1 MGIFDFISK
10 RSEEEAQA
18 AAAAAAAAKEAELNR
33 KVNQLLEIIRSEGI
47 ACGGYTSLDQDPTIM
62 TACERIAELIGLISW
77 HLMENTDNGDQRIR
91 NELSRKIDINP
102 NSWMTRQ
109 TFFEAIAMNLL
120 IYGDGNCVVRPHTE
134 NGYLRDLEVIPADRV
149 SFMSDEING
158 YGYWI
163 YIDGIRY
170 DPRDL
175 LHFRLTPDKQYPWKG
190 RGIRV
195 SIKEVA
201 DNLKQ
206 AATTENAFLSQEW
219 KPSVIVKVQAMGEQF
234 QDPAKRE
241 KIADDYLKTN
251 KAGQPWIIPAEQMDI
266 TTLKPLTLQDL
277 AISDTVKLN
286 KSTAAAIVG
295 VPNFLVGIGE
305 FKKDEFNN
313 FIQTRVRTIVENI
326 QQTLTAALIQSPRW
340 YIKGNIWA
348 LLDWDLATI
357 TQVFTA
363 MGDRG
368 WVSGNEA
375 RDRINLEPREGLD
388 ELKVLENYIPADMSG
403 NQSKLTGG
411 NDNA

>member
-1 MGIFDFISK
+1 MGIFNFVSK
-10 RSEEEAQA
+10 RSNEESQA
-18 AAAAAAAAKEAELNR
+18 AAAANEAELKR

-47 ACGGYTSLDQDPTIM
+47 SCGGYTSLDQDPTIM
-62 TACERIAELIGLISW
+62 TACERIAELIGLVSW

-120 IYGDGNCVVRPHTE
+120 LYGDGNCVVRPHTE
-134 NGYLRDLEVIPADRV
+134 DGYLRDLEVIPADRV
-149 SFMSDEING
+149 SFMADQLNG

-163 YIDGIRY
+163 LIDGIRY

-195 SIKEVA
+195 SINEVA
-201 DNLKQ
+201 NNLKQ
-206 AATTENAFLSQEW
+206 ASSTENAFLSQEW
-219 KPSVIVKVQAMGEQF
+219 KPSVIVKVQAMGEEF
-234 QDPAKRE
+234 ATPEGRE

-251 KAGQPWIIPAEQMDI
+251 KAGEPWIVPAEQMDI
-266 TTLKPLTLQDL
+266 STLKPLTLQDL
-277 AISDTVKLN
+277 AIADTVKLN
-286 KSTAAAIVG
+286 KATAAAIVG
-295 VPNFLVGIGE
+295 VPNFLVGIGD

-313 FIQTRVRTIVENI
+313 FIQTRVRTIVEGI
-326 QQTLTAALIQSPRW
+326 QQTLTAALITSPRW

-348 LLDWDLATI
+348 LLDWDLSTI

-368 WVSGNEA
+368 WVTGNEA
-375 RDRINLEPREGLD
+375 RDRINLEPKEGLD
-388 ELKVLENYIPADMSG
+388 ELKVLENYIPASMSG

-411 NDNA
+411 NDDE

>member
-1 MGIFDFISK
+1 MGIFNFVSK
-10 RSEEEAQA
+10 RSNEESQA
-18 AAAAAAAAKEAELNR
+18 AAAAAANEAELKR
-33 KVNQLLEIIRSEGI
+33 KMNQLLEIIRSEGI
-47 ACGGYTSLDQDPTIM
+47 SCGGYTSLDQDPTIM
-62 TACERIAELIGLISW
+62 TACERIAELIGLVSW

-120 IYGDGNCVVRPHTE
+120 LYGDGNCVVRPHTE
-134 NGYLRDLEVIPADRV
+134 DGYLRDLEVIPADRV
-149 SFMSDEING
+149 SFMEDQFNG

-163 YIDGIRY
+163 LIDGIRY

-201 DNLKQ
+201 NNLKQ
-206 AATTENAFLSQEW
+206 ASSTENAFLSQEW
-219 KPSVIVKVQAMGEQF
+219 KPSVIVKVQAMGEEF
-234 QDPAKRE
+234 ATPEGRE

-251 KAGQPWIIPAEQMDI
+251 KAGEPWIVPAEQMDI

-286 KSTAAAIVG
+286 KATAAAIVG
-295 VPNFLVGIGE
+295 VPNFLVGIGD

-313 FIQTRVRTIVENI
+313 FIQTRVRTIVEGI
-326 QQTLTAALIQSPRW
+326 QQTLTAALITSPRW

-348 LLDWDLATI
+348 LLDWDLSTI

-368 WVSGNEA
+368 WVTGNEA
-375 RDRINLEPREGLD
+375 RDRINLEPKEGLD
-388 ELKVLENYIPADMSG
+388 ELKVLENYIPASMSG

-411 NDNA
+411 NDDE

>member
-1 MGIFDFISK
+1 MGIFNFVSK
-10 RSEEEAQA
+10 RSNEESQA
-18 AAAAAAAAKEAELNR
+18 AAVAAANEAELKR

-47 ACGGYTSLDQDPTIM
+47 SCGGYTSLDQDPTIM
-62 TACERIAELIGLISW
+62 TACERIAELIGLVSW

-120 IYGDGNCVVRPHTE
+120 LYGDGNCVVRPHTE
-134 NGYLRDLEVIPADRV
+134 DGYLRDLEVIPADRV
-149 SFMSDEING
+149 SFMEDQFNG

-163 YIDGIRY
+163 LIDGIRY

-201 DNLKQ
+201 NNLKQ
-206 AATTENAFLSQEW
+206 ASSTENAFLSQEW
-219 KPSVIVKVQAMGEQF
+219 KPSVIVKVQAMGEEF
-234 QDPAKRE
+234 ATPEGRE

-251 KAGQPWIIPAEQMDI
+251 KAGEPWIVPAEQMDI

-286 KSTAAAIVG
+286 KATAAAIVG
-295 VPNFLVGIGE
+295 VPNFLVGIGD

-313 FIQTRVRTIVENI
+313 FIQTRVRTIVEGI
-326 QQTLTAALIQSPRW
+326 QQTLTAALITSPRW

-348 LLDWDLATI
+348 LLDWDLSTI

-368 WVSGNEA
+368 WVTGNEA
-375 RDRINLEPREGLD
+375 RDRINLEPKEGLD
-388 ELKVLENYIPADMSG
+388 ELKVLENYIPASMSG

-411 NDNA
+411 NDDE